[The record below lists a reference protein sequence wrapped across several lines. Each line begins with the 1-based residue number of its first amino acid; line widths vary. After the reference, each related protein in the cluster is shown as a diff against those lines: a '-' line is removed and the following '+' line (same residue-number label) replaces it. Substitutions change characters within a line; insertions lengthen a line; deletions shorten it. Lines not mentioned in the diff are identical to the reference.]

1 MISFRI
7 ATEPDLEIV
16 RQIAYETWPNTYNEV
31 IGEAQVKFML
41 DKMYNKEELLS
52 QLLAGCIFIIA
63 QRDGKDV
70 GFMSYELTNHSDGI
84 YKLHK
89 LYLLPEAHGGGF
101 GKIMINVVFKQIKSL
116 GGKKLQL
123 NVNKKNKALFF
134 YERMG
139 FKIKEAV
146 VLDIGNGFVMDD
158 YVMEID
164 LQSA

>member
-1 MISFRI
+1 MITFRL
-7 ATEPDLEIV
+7 AKESDLEIV
-16 RQIAYETWPNTYNEV
+16 RHIAYETWPSTYNAV
-31 IGEAQVKFML
+31 IGAKQVEFML
-41 DKMYNKEELLS
+41 DKMYNINELIN
-52 QLLAGCIFIIA
+52 QLLAGCTFIIA
-63 QRDGKDV
+63 QHDGKDL
-70 GFMSYELTNHSDGI
+70 GFMSFELTDPTNGL

-89 LYLLPEAHGGGF
+89 LYLLPEAQGSGF
-101 GKIMINVVFKQIKSL
+101 GKTMINEVFKQIKNL

-139 FKIKEAV
+139 FNIKEAV